1 MSETLPETIRRLNA
15 DLTVADR
22 EVAAWPRKP
31 AAVRARAALLA
42 DLALAAE
49 AAGTEAAAV
58 AIAAR
63 IAHAAD
69 TARAAELAAGARRR
83 QANPVDGLLDGVP
96 SPSTP

>member
-1 MSETLPETIRRLNA
+1 MSETFPETVRRLNA

-22 EVAAWPRKP
+22 EVAAWPKK
-31 AAVRARAALLA
+31 ASAVRARAALLS

-63 IAHAAD
+63 IAAAAD
-69 TARAAELAAGARRR
+69 TARAAELSVGARRAR
-83 QANPVDGLLDGVP
+83 PNPVAGRLEGVDAR
-96 SPSTP
+96 